1 MYVTISVSDTV
12 SKRGRH
18 VGHASTYHRS
28 AQPVRKAWRGKS
40 CCCDVNNSVVQGRQT
55 VLRTSRAVGAAM
67 LASVDNHR
75 APGSNARGVSR
86 RPATAGRSADKGSRT
101 SFAIVTVV

>member
-1 MYVTISVSDTV
+1 M
-12 SKRGRH
+12 RGRH

-40 CCCDVNNSVVQGRQT
+40 CCCDVNKAVVRIRRAT
-55 VLRTSRAVGAAM
+55 LRTSRAVVAVM

-75 APGSNARGVSR
+75 GPGVERQRGIPPASNGGDE
-86 RPATAGRSADKGSRT
+86 GR
-101 SFAIVTVV
+101 